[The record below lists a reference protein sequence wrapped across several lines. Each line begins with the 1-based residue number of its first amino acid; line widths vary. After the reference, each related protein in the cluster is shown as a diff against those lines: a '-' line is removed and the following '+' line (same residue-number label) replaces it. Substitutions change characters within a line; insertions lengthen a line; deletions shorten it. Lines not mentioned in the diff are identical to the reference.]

1 MFSRKV
7 QRQKYK
13 TRINFTPYLIAAVFS
28 LGKHKHFTI
37 GHEDLG
43 TAESV
48 PANSSLCTF
57 QLLYSASAQLFKR
70 MQSTAVVNR
79 KIIIQLLQGN
89 KHDGP

>member
-13 TRINFTPYLIAAVFS
+13 TRINLTPSLIAAVFS

-37 GHEDLG
+37 GLIDLG
-43 TAESV
+43 TAETV
-48 PANSSLCTF
+48 PANSLLCTC
-57 QLLYSASAQLFKR
+57 QLLYSASAQLFKG

-79 KIIIQLLQGN
+79 KL
-89 KHDGP
+89 